1 MNSHL
6 ILSIFHVL
14 FVAPVLIYV
23 GIQRAS
29 LPEWAFK
36 ALIGLGLVVLLY
48 QSYKSWIKYSSG
60 SLSLWVN
67 LIHVFIIAPV
77 ILYIGLKGRDT
88 PRSAF
93 EILLLLGFSAF
104 GYHLYYLILELSTLT
119 GTKSMDHD

>member
-36 ALIGLGLVVLLY
+36 ALIGLGLIVLLY

-60 SLSLWVN
+60 SLSLWIN

-77 ILYIGLKGRDT
+77 ILYIGFNGRNT
-88 PRSAF
+88 PRAAF

-104 GYHLYYLILELSTLT
+104 GYHLYYLVLELSTVT
-119 GTKSMDHD
+119 GAKSIENH